1 MMASSPST
9 SFYIQ
14 QEKLAKEAKF
24 QQPVDELRRQLN
36 IIINEPHHKDWQKKK
51 ACFRIYITLPTS
63 VSTSQR

>member
-36 IIINEPHHKDWQKKK
+36 IIINEPHHKVWKKKK

>member
-36 IIINEPHHKDWQKKK
+36 IIINEPHHKGCKKKK
-51 ACFRIYITLPTS
+51 ACF
-63 VSTSQR
+63 